1 MRSSKNVKSSVI
13 ATAAAVTIAVTGLAG
28 TSNEVS
34 TPIAPTTE
42 LIETATTEAII
53 ATETEF
59 VETVETATE
68 APSMELEVFSDL
80 AANELPPEDMALYAG
95 IVAAE
100 TYSWWDYQGY
110 KMIADVIRN
119 RVEHPAFAECTVRD
133 VITAPNQFTTYSN
146 GNWLTV
152 VPNESQVQA
161 TIDAANGVNMTLP
174 PDVVFFC
181 TREYYEANPGNWF
194 ETLPY
199 YGSYDNTMFFYHSSW
214 GGE

>member
-119 RVEHPAFAECTVRD
+119 RVEHPAFAECTVR
-133 VITAPNQFTTYSN
+133 
-146 GNWLTV
+146 
-152 VPNESQVQA
+152 
-161 TIDAANGVNMTLP
+161 
-174 PDVVFFC
+174 C
-181 TREYYEANPGNWF
+181 C
-194 ETLPY
+194 
-199 YGSYDNTMFFYHSSW
+199 
-214 GGE
+214 